1 MSKLYEDVKKQG
13 TQIDDLQKKVT
24 DHGTRIETLETQA
37 MATPPAQVASVPP
50 EVKVVIP
57 DEIARESDIDK
68 AVTKIIGSCK
78 NGETQSSQPISVT
91 VSPLDALEK
100 VKFEKTTQKA
110 VKDEIAETE
119 KKVVEN
125 NSILIRME
133 KKLNRADNETTLRR
147 KLYLFIGGYAI
158 YTVILIIA
166 CVALFRQS
174 DQLEHLKRVE
184 WLYRWSRIGRKDAE
198 DYQDFERRMLD
209 GKKEEREGMNT
220 KIFNMERNAPQFL
233 YFRPTD
239 DWTPEPPQPPTVE
252 EAEQPKAQADNKV
265 KPLPHEQRSRLTPGE
280 IKAIKDMRASP
291 NIPEEAKPELPE
303 GYE

>member
-1 MSKLYEDVKKQG
+1 MSKFYDDVKKQG

-37 MATPPAQVASVPP
+37 MATPPAQVASVTP

-57 DEIARESDIDK
+57 DEIARKSDIDK

-100 VKFEKTTQKA
+100 VKFETTTQKA

-174 DQLEHLKRVE
+174 DQIEHLKRVE
-184 WLYRWSRIGRKDAE
+184 WLYRWSRIGRKDTE

-209 GKKEEREGMNT
+209 GKKEERDGMKT

-239 DWTPEPPQPPTVE
+239 DWTPEPPQPPSVE
-252 EAEQPKAQADNKV
+252 ESEQPKAQADNKA

-280 IKAIKDMRASP
+280 IQAIKDMRASP
-291 NIPEEAKPELPE
+291 NIPEDAKPELPE

>member
-1 MSKLYEDVKKQG
+1 MSKLYDDVKKQG

-37 MATPPAQVASVPP
+37 MATPPAQASAVPS

-57 DEIARESDIDK
+57 DEIARKSDIDK

-78 NGETQSSQPISVT
+78 TGDTQSSQPVSVT

-100 VKFEKTTQKA
+100 VELDKTTKKA
-110 VKDEIAETE
+110 VKDEIEDTE

-133 KKLNRADNETTLRR
+133 KKLNRADNETAMRR

-174 DQLEHLKRVE
+174 DQIEHLKRVE
-184 WLYRWSRIGRKDAE
+184 WLYRWSRIGRNDTE
-198 DYQDFERRMLD
+198 EYQDFERRMLD
-209 GKKEEREGMNT
+209 GKKEEREGMKT

-233 YFRPTD
+233 YFRPVD
-239 DWTPEPPQPPTVE
+239 DWTPEPPQPTAAE
-252 EAEQPKAQADNKV
+252 ETEQYKAKAENKA

-280 IKAIKDMRASP
+280 LQAIKDMRASP
-291 NIPEEAKPELPE
+291 NISEDAKPELPE